1 MKKEFYTRSESET
14 LELGEQLAPELKPGD
29 VVALFGDLGTGK
41 THLIQG
47 MCKGLGV
54 TTHVSSPTFTIVNE
68 YRAVSCP
75 VYHFD
80 FYRVKSAEEIRDIG
94 FEEYIDGKG
103 ICLIEWA
110 EKAARFLP
118 ELRLNIH
125 LSLGEQEEMRTIV
138 VTSHA
143 KVAV

>member
-1 MKKEFYTRSESET
+1 MKKEFHTRSEAET
-14 LELGEQLAPELKPGD
+14 LELGERLAPELKQGD
-29 VVALFGDLGTGK
+29 VVALYGDLGSGK

-47 MCKGLGV
+47 ICKGLGV
-54 TTHVSSPTFTIVNE
+54 VTHVSSPTFTIVNE
-68 YRAVSCP
+68 YHAVECP

-94 FEEYIDGKG
+94 FEEYVDGKG

-110 EKAARFLP
+110 EKAAQFLP
-118 ELRLNIH
+118 KRWLNIH

-138 VTSHA
+138 VTSHV
-143 KVAV
+143 KVGI